1 MKQLNQFHRL
11 GYAGIGAIFLI
22 TSIAFSHCEIPCGI
36 YGDKTRIELLA
47 EHITTIEK
55 SIKSITSLRGEKEI
69 NYNQLVRWVNNKE
82 HHAQEIQDIVTAY
95 FLTQRIKPV
104 GMDDAAA
111 YKLYSEKTVILQQML
126 VYAMKAKQSTDAK
139 HCQKLT
145 ELTDTFSEMYFSAED
160 LQHLKD
166 HK

>member
-82 HHAQEIQDIVTAY
+82 KHAEKIQEIVYQY
-95 FLTQRIKPV
+95 FMAQRVKPADSKDAKKYDTYIQQLT
-104 GMDDAAA
+104 
-111 YKLYSEKTVILQQML
+111 ILHEIL
-126 VYAMKAKQSTDAK
+126 VYAMKSKQSTDLNTIT
-139 HCQKLT
+139 KLRSLVDSF
-145 ELTDTFSEMYFSAED
+145 EKVYFT
-160 LQHLKD
+160 K
-166 HK
+166 K